1 MLNEVIVDIR
11 SLSWHVVVHVALIL
25 RPSCVLEKW
34 T

>member
-11 SLSWHVVVHVALIL
+11 RLSWRVVVHAVLIL
-25 RPSCVLEKW
+25 RPSCVPEKL